1 MNVRVQWNKKKKD
14 LVKDDDN
21 SSVRN
26 NTAG

>member
-1 MNVRVQWNKKKKD
+1 MNVRVQWIKKKKD